1 MKQLQSSSRRLM
13 LEQVEDRRLLAGF
26 VQASI
31 SGGNLLLTGDWA
43 QNEIAIYRGANANQ
57 VVVSGIDTGSG
68 PTRVNGKLQPV
79 VLNGFTGSIIGN
91 MNEGSDHVLITNLAV
106 PGSVLLNGQNGNDQI
121 ALSNGFALPAG
132 ALNTGAAVP
141 NGNVSVK
148 HDVIINTGAG
158 HDTVLLANCAVGDD
172 VELHGEQ
179 GNDNFNVIGS
189 RDRAYPKINDTLL
202 FFPGAGDDVV
212 FTDYLK
218 VGGFLEVHDTQAT
231 TNSTVVISQT
241 TVNKDLNIF
250 TSPQNDF
257 ISVRARVGNFN
268 AFSGAGD
275 DALFIQ
281 LPASRY
287 NYVNLGDGNDT
298 LFIDDTVAIDYTV
311 DAGAGDDS
319 VNVSFSTVD
328 RAFAYLGSGDDTFT
342 AANSTAN
349 KSVNLYGG
357 PGKNTLLNFG
367 GNNFKEL
374 NRYDI

>member
-1 MKQLQSSSRRLM
+1 
-13 LEQVEDRRLLAGF
+13 
-26 VQASI
+26 
-31 SGGNLLLTGDWA
+31 
-43 QNEIAIYRGANANQ
+43 
-57 VVVSGIDTGSG
+57 
-68 PTRVNGKLQPV
+68 
-79 VLNGFTGSIIGN
+79 
-91 MNEGSDHVLITNLAV
+91 
-106 PGSVLLNGQNGNDQI
+106 
-121 ALSNGFALPAG
+121 
-132 ALNTGAAVP
+132 
-141 NGNVSVK
+141 
-148 HDVIINTGAG
+148 
-158 HDTVLLANCAVGDD
+158 
-172 VELHGEQ
+172 
-179 GNDNFNVIGS
+179 
-189 RDRAYPKINDTLL
+189 
-202 FFPGAGDDVV
+202 
-212 FTDYLK
+212 
-218 VGGFLEVHDTQAT
+218 
-231 TNSTVVISQT
+231 VVISQT